1 MQTEEHIEKQDKVLN
16 SLDNKRRMVTDFMAK
31 GEKLMQD
38 PNCPKFLEGHVHKLK
53 EAWEDTNQ
61 KAQERKKAL
70 AGKKHLIDYE
80 SQNASFQGI
89 LLFLTFWLQLFS

>member
-61 KAQERKKAL
+61 KAQDRKKAL
-70 AGKKHLIDYE
+70 AG
-80 SQNASFQGI
+80 
-89 LLFLTFWLQLFS
+89 T